1 MGRPKKKTENIVE
14 MELSPE
20 TINTL
25 KVEAEKSQRS
35 IGDVA
40 KAMLTEG
47 FDMAVL
53 DVGESVVTLK
63 TMSPWSGG
71 KVLDPIGED
80 GEETQ
85 NNLNIY
91 RRLRENFAPV
101 TAGIDYHKVF
111 TVGSGL
117 SVKVENLNDEH
128 QAEMK
133 KIIETFNA
141 EVFMDDV
148 TIGLDA
154 ILDIHVDDAFTDGV
168 GAAEIVYEGWDDE
181 GFKFEDFADKIE
193 YDQATIDAAKKAKK
207 VLPQYKPREM
217 TPEDWAKLK
226 GIKQLKIVSDAY
238 TRLKPYREATSWNIL
253 YYTLDE
259 EPNPTNKKVEK
270 DIIKL
275 LPWQVFWVSWNRR
288 NNKLKGKSM
297 IKPVADVALLLEKT
311 LKDLGVS
318 IDRWADKKF
327 FFILGDAKQGRS
339 WSPQSVRNFLQD
351 MDEMTKKGKSGIPV
365 NAGFDVKSIG
375 GEIYDGGNVVNDL
388 ISLICAGM
396 KYPRTFLEM
405 RGGGAAGQ
413 ESDKMWLAWQVM
425 YGRQQA
431 QLKRAVEYQLWRRHL
446 FCKIGPTRVVKKQGV
461 KPEDQPKVNIYV
473 PKLEWSSEGRWAIE
487 SKLKM
492 LKDWL
497 NVANPVTPQFKMW
510 LELDAAKTFGYN
522 ELSFEAIAK
531 QLQTQTAIDSIQK
544 QIDLTKKEMELE
556 AVKKA
561 QTDKTYLEN
570 PAVLTFVQSPA
581 QQAAATAKEGGE
593 KTTGGGGNPTLQTE
607 VVKRQAGGAFIR
619 KKPTGVANRKGIAK
633 PPGTTR
639 TPKVGE
645 SEELGE
651 SEEEIEVS
659 EGEQPQRFQLD
670 INVKGETEIK
680 PIEVHSEPTKL
691 EVSLVNPEEDK
702 TLENKVKEEQIKTE
716 QERQETER
724 QKRKAFDKLGK
735 TAEKVG
741 E

>member
-1 MGRPKKKTENIVE
+1 MPPRKKKENVVE
-14 MELSPE
+14 MQLSPE
-20 TINTL
+20 TIATL
-25 KVEAEKSQRS
+25 KTEADKSQRT

-63 TMSPWSGG
+63 TMNPWSST
-71 KVLDPIGED
+71 KVLDPVGED
-80 GEETQ
+80 GEESQ
-85 NNLNIY
+85 SNLDVY

-117 SVKVENLNDEH
+117 TVKVENLNDEH
-128 QAEMK
+128 QSEMK
-133 KIIETFNA
+133 KIIEQFNA
-141 EVFMDDV
+141 DVFMDDV

-181 GFKFEDFADKIE
+181 GFTFEDFADEIE

-207 VLPQYKPREM
+207 VLPKYKPREM
-217 TPEDWAKLK
+217 SAKDWAKLK
-226 GIKQLKIVSDAY
+226 GVKQIKIISNAY
-238 TRLKPYREATSWNIL
+238 MRLKPYREATSWNIL

-259 EPNPTNKKVEK
+259 EPNPTNKPSQ
-270 DIIKL
+270 DTIKL

-297 IKPVADVALLLEKT
+297 IKPVAEVALALEHI
-311 LKDLGVS
+311 LKDLGIS
-318 IDRWADKKF
+318 INRWADRKF

-351 MDEMTKKGKSGIPV
+351 MDEMTKKNKSGIPV

-375 GEIYDGGNVVNDL
+375 GEVYDGGNVVNDL

-405 RGGGAAGQ
+405 RGGGGAGG

-446 FCKIGPTRVVKKQGV
+446 FCKVGPTRTIKKQGV
-461 KPEDQPKVNIYV
+461 KPEDQAKSNIYV
-473 PKLEWSSEGRWAIE
+473 PKLEWSSEGRWAE
-487 SKLKM
+487 ETKLKM

-497 NVANPVTPQFKMW
+497 NVANPITPQFKMW
-510 LELDAAKTFGYN
+510 LELDAAKTLGYN
-522 ELSFEAIAK
+522 ELSFEEISK
-531 QLQTQTAIDSIQK
+531 QIQIQTHIDSIQK
-544 QIDLTKKEMELE
+544 SIDLSKKEMELE
-556 AVKKA
+556 AVNKA
-561 QTDKTYLEN
+561 KEDKTYLDT
-570 PAVLTFVQSPA
+570 PAVLTFIQSPA
-581 QQAAATAKEGGE
+581 QQAAGKAEQPEG
-593 KTTGGGGNPTLQTE
+593 PTLPSQQVE
-607 VVKRQAGGAFIR
+607 VAKRQAGGAFVR
-619 KKPTGVANRKGIAK
+619 MKPSGGTSKKGIAK

-639 TPKVGE
+639 NPKVGE
-645 SEELGE
+645 SEE
-651 SEEEIEVS
+651 
-659 EGEQPQRFQLD
+659 
-670 INVKGETEIK
+670 
-680 PIEVHSEPTKL
+680 
-691 EVSLVNPEEDK
+691 PEK
-702 TLENKVKEEQIKTE
+702 
-716 QERQETER
+716 
-724 QKRKAFDKLGK
+724 
-735 TAEKVG
+735 
-741 E
+741 